1 MNRALR
7 LLAAGSSLLMLCAI
21 GPRVA
26 PPVSRTLPNGM
37 RVVVFVRPGIPIVQA
52 QLQVPAGLR
61 AETPGHAGIAFL
73 TSQLLRQ
80 GTTSRS
86 AEDFAAELDTL
97 GATFATSVGRDAA
110 HVAAGSRVSEFES
123 LLELV
128 SDAVVNPLFSEE
140 AFQGVRRQIAGQLG
154 VQAQNPAALA
164 DERAAAVLF
173 GAHPYGHPSRGSL
186 TVLLGATR
194 DQVREF
200 HRDRWRPDRA
210 VLAIAGDIDPE
221 RAFASSA
228 EWFGRWG
235 GKTAAE
241 PVPPAATP
249 RKGVLLLDLPGSPV
263 TEIRALALAPG
274 RGAPGYA
281 DWSVAR
287 EVLEAGALP
296 AGARTTLLPSRDA
309 SMFLVSA
316 TARPESAGVVA
327 ARLRTSL
334 RTFAATPVQEATLA
348 RARKRAV
355 QSWPLTLESHGQ
367 LLASWLAGDAA
378 GLPATHLWTMPEAL
392 GSATGAAA
400 VRGLADGVTLL
411 LAGPAQRMQGRL
423 AALGRIDTLT
433 TTEGAA
439 AVVEAGLRLSP
450 EQRRRGRQLVDAA
463 IVAHG
468 GAAKLKAA
476 KVTYQD
482 GELRMSV
489 VGREL
494 TGESRYMRQDPDR
507 LAFTTRFLEFEHR
520 QVLDGDRGW
529 TLSMAGDSATLV
541 PADST
546 TLVSLRGLLASDLVH
561 LLRDASDPASDVAAQ
576 GKAELEGKPVER
588 VEFTS
593 RLGVRT
599 RLTFDSATRRVVVV
613 ESVRTPQG
621 AWRDRRRWSEFI
633 QVDGIW
639 WPRREVREV
648 DGEQVSSLTL
658 RRLVVNGPVDTLLF
672 RRPIVARGMVRG
684 VE

>member
-1 MNRALR
+1 MKRALR
-7 LLAAGSSLLMLCAI
+7 FLTAGLALVLLAAI

-26 PPVSRTLPNGM
+26 SPVARTLPNGM
-37 RVVVFVRPGIPIVQA
+37 RVVVFVRPGMPIVQA

-61 AETPGHAGIAFL
+61 VESPGHAGIAFL

-86 AEDFAAELDTL
+86 AEDFATELDTL

-110 HVAAGSRVSEFES
+110 QVAAGCRVSEFES
-123 LLELV
+123 LLELM
-128 SDAVVNPLFSEE
+128 SDAVVNPMFSEE

-200 HRDRWRPDRA
+200 HRDRWRPDHA

-235 GKTAAE
+235 GKRAPE
-241 PVPPAATP
+241 PTPTAATP

-263 TEIRALALAPG
+263 TEIRALVLAPG
-274 RGAPGYA
+274 RGAAGYS
-281 DWSVAR
+281 DWSIAR
-287 EVLEAGALP
+287 EVLEAGTLP
-296 AGARTTLLPSRDA
+296 AGARVSLVPAREA
-309 SMFLVSA
+309 SMFIVSA

-327 ARLRTSL
+327 ARLRSVL
-334 RTFAATPVQEATLA
+334 RAFSAAPVPGATLE

-378 GLPATHLWTMPEAL
+378 GLPATHLSAMPELLAA
-392 GSATGAAA
+392 ATGATA
-400 VRGLADGVTLL
+400 VSGIADGVTLL
-411 LAGPAQRMQGRL
+411 LAGPARRMKGRL
-423 AALGRIDTLT
+423 AALGHIDTLS
-433 TTEGAA
+433 TTEGEA
-439 AVVEAGLRLSP
+439 AVTQVGVQVSP
-450 EQRRRGRQLVDAA
+450 EQRRRGRQLVGAA
-463 IVAHG
+463 VVAHG
-468 GAAKLKAA
+468 GAVRLKAA
-476 KVTYQD
+476 KVSYQD

-489 VGREL
+489 AGREL

-507 LAFTTRFLEFEHR
+507 LAFTTRFLELEHR

-529 TLSMAGDSATLV
+529 ALSMAGDSATLV

-546 TLVSLRGLLASDLVH
+546 QVFSLRGILESDVVH

-576 GKAELEGKPVER
+576 GKAELDGKAVER
-588 VEFTS
+588 VEFTT
-593 RLGVRT
+593 RLGLRT
-599 RLTFDSATRRVVVV
+599 RLTLDATSRRVVMV

-621 AWRDRRRWSEFI
+621 TWRDRRRWSEFL

-639 WPRREVREV
+639 WPRREVREL
-648 DGEQVSSLTL
+648 DGEKVSSLIL
-658 RRLVVNGPVDTLLF
+658 RRLVVNGPVDTMLF
-672 RRPIVARGMVRG
+672 RRPIVARGQVRG